1 MDVKLQN
8 TPDNIQKFGHFC
20 LWKYEERGGRKTK
33 VPYNPQTR
41 ERGDSTDKSAFV
53 SFPEIVNI
61 WQREQDHFD
70 GVGIGVFDQ
79 LAAVDIDHCKHSF
92 QAEQLYR
99 NITQRRRDQDI
110 FRGA

>member
-8 TPDNIQKFGHFC
+8 TPDNIQKFGLFC

-33 VPYNPQTR
+33 VPYNPRTL

-79 LAAVDIDHCKHSF
+79 LAAVDIDHCIDPEDGLSRKLF
-92 QAEQLYR
+92 LPE
-99 NITQRRRDQDI
+99 IRDVAGSQQ
-110 FRGA
+110 